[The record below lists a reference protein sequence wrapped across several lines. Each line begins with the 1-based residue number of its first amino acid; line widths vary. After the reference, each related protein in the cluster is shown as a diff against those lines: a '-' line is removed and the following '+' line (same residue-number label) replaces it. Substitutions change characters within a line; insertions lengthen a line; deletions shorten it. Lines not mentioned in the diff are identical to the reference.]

1 MTHEQD
7 QRDHFSTAI
16 AQTST
21 LITTLE
27 AERAALV
34 KAGATELPEEPKDV
48 HEVTSAA
55 VDRCKH
61 FVRLA
66 EIDRDLAIQRFEFK
80 SLERQLAEVAA

>member
-1 MTHEQD
+1 M
-7 QRDHFSTAI
+7 
-16 AQTST
+16 
-21 LITTLE
+21 
-27 AERAALV
+27 
-34 KAGATELPEEPKDV
+34 
-48 HEVTSAA
+48 TSAA

>member
-1 MTHEQD
+1 MTYTQD

-16 AQTST
+16 AHTST
-21 LITTLE
+21 LIGTLE

-34 KAGATELPEEPKDV
+34 KTGRRELPAEPNDV
-48 HEVTSAA
+48 HEATSAA

-66 EIDRDLAIQRFEFK
+66 EIDRDLAIQGFEFE
-80 SLERQLAEVAA
+80 SLERQLAEAAA